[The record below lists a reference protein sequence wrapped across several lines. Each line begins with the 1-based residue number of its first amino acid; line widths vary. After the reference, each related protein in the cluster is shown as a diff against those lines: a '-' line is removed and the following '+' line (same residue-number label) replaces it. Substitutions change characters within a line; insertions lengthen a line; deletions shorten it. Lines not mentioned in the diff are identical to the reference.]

1 MLTQEQARNI
11 IKSLKK
17 DYGFTYTII
26 AEEMIGI
33 SKSHL
38 SLFLDEKRDLK
49 RDKIYSLEM
58 AIKNRIGDVFMN
70 V

>member
-1 MLTQEQARNI
+1 MLTQENARDI

-17 DYGFTYTII
+17 DYGFTYTAI
-26 AEEMIGI
+26 AEMIGI

-38 SLFLDEKRDLK
+38 SLFIDEKRVLK
-49 RDKIYSLEM
+49 RDKIFNLEK
-58 AIKNRIGDVFMN
+58 AIKNLKGVADMN

>member
-1 MLTQEQARNI
+1 MLTQEKAREI

-17 DYGFTYTII
+17 DYGFTYTAI
-26 AEEMIGI
+26 AEMIGI

-38 SLFLDEKRDLK
+38 SLFIDAKRDLK
-49 RDKIYSLEM
+49 RDKIFSLEM
-58 AIKNRIGDVFMN
+58 AIKSRIGDVFMN

>member
-1 MLTQEQARNI
+1 MLTQEKAREI

-17 DYGFTYTII
+17 DYGFTYTAI
-26 AEEMIGI
+26 AEMIGI

-38 SLFLDEKRDLK
+38 SLFIDEKRDLK
-49 RDKIYSLEM
+49 RDKIFSLEM

>member
-1 MLTQEQARNI
+1 MLTQEKAREI

-17 DYGFTYTII
+17 DYGFTYTVI
-26 AEEMIGI
+26 AEMIGI

-38 SLFLDEKRDLK
+38 SLFIDEKRDLK

>member
-1 MLTQEQARNI
+1 MLTQEKAREI

-17 DYGFTYTII
+17 DYGFTYTAI
-26 AEEMIGI
+26 AEMIGI

-38 SLFLDEKRDLK
+38 SLFIDAKRDLK
-49 RDKIYSLEM
+49 RDKIFSLEM

>member
-1 MLTQEQARNI
+1 MLTQEKAREI

-17 DYGFTYTII
+17 DYGFTYTTI
-26 AEEMIGI
+26 AEMIGI

-38 SLFLDEKRDLK
+38 SLFIDAKRDLK
-49 RDKIYSLEM
+49 RDKIFSLEM
-58 AIKNRIGDVFMN
+58 AIKNRIGDVFIN

>member
-1 MLTQEQARNI
+1 MLTQEKAREMI
-11 IKSLKK
+11 TSLKK
-17 DYGFTYTII
+17 DYGFTYTAI
-26 AEEMIGI
+26 AEMIGI

-38 SLFLDEKRDLK
+38 SLFIDAKRDLK
-49 RDKIYSLEM
+49 RDKIFSLEM